1 MRIDEVE
8 STDAGADPNKLV
20 GLVNFLAG
28 RADDTDAQKQISQ
41 AAFISAAQSLGIAI
55 TSQNLGDIISQPP
68 LSGVLEPLD
77 PNSGMVTFKGADIG
91 PEKLSVQQSQQVV
104 NKMAKSAM
112 KRQMWPSQLIVD
124 TRH

>member
-8 STDAGADPNKLV
+8 TQTTGADPNALL

-28 RADDTDAQKQISQ
+28 RADDTNAQKQISQ
-41 AAFISAAQSLGIAI
+41 DAFIQAAQSLGINI
-55 TSQNLGDIISQPP
+55 TKQNLIDVVSQPP

-77 PNSGMVTFKGADIG
+77 PNSEMISFKGADIG
-91 PEKLSVQQSQQVV
+91 PQKLSVPQAQQVV

-112 KRQMWPSQLIVD
+112 KRGQ
-124 TRH
+124 

>member
-1 MRIDEVE
+1 MRIVEVDQ
-8 STDAGADPNKLV
+8 SNAGADPNKLV

-28 RADDTDAQKQISQ
+28 RADDTNAQKQISQ
-41 AAFISAAQSLGIAI
+41 TAFISAAQSLGIPI

-77 PNSGMVTFKGADIG
+77 PNSGMVTFKGAGIG

-112 KRQMWPSQLIVD
+112 KRPM
-124 TRH
+124 